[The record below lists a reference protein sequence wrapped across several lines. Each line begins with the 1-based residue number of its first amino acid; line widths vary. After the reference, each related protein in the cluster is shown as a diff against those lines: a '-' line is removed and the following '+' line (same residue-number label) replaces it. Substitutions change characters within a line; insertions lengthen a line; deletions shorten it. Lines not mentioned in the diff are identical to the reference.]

1 MSAQAS
7 RYEAMRAPQFA
18 VAVLCMLLV
27 VVGSNILVQV
37 PLNDWLTW
45 GGLSY
50 PVAFRSP
57 TC

>member
-1 MSAQAS
+1 
-7 RYEAMRAPQFA
+7 MRGYQFL
-18 VAVLCMLLV
+18 VAVFCMGAV

-50 PVAFRSP
+50 RWPSWSP